1 MKLEDQF
8 SKAKPTTKNT
18 ADSGHDVTNRVALG
32 VSLRRLEV
40 EQVHRT
46 PPSKPPPGVYVKI
59 LSGLPVPTDQ
69 KRAQSSLTHSC
80 QLSVCFF
87 QTNITVP
94 QGVPFASGKKCKTLN
109 KEKWLVKAY
118 IKHG

>member
-1 MKLEDQF
+1 MKLEDRF
-8 SKAKPTTKNT
+8 SKAKPATNNT
-18 ADSGHDVTNRVALG
+18 ADSGHDVTSGVALG

-59 LSGLPVPTDQ
+59 L
-69 KRAQSSLTHSC
+69 AQSSLTRSC
-80 QLSVCFF
+80 QLSVCFS

-94 QGVPFASGKKCKTLN
+94 RGVPFASEADMTF
-109 KEKWLVKAY
+109 
-118 IKHG
+118 